1 MKLVDQIG
9 HQLNI
14 KSVPN
19 RIISTVPSQTELLFF
34 LGLKNQVVGRTRF
47 CIHPK
52 SDVKG
57 LKNIG
62 GTKQLKLD
70 VIEKLKPDL
79 IIANK
84 EENDREQIQYLQS
97 RYPVYTSDI
106 LTIESSLNMIGHIGE
121 LCHVESKAEKLKSEI
136 LQGFKSL
143 PKLKASVAYLI
154 WYKPYMV
161 AANGNF
167 INEVLKKL
175 GLQNVFNNEMRYPEI
190 NIEQLQD
197 SNPEFIFLSS
207 EPFPFKQKHI
217 DELGRELPDSKI
229 VLVDGEMFS
238 WYGNRML
245 KAVDYFDSLISQL
258 KE

>member
-9 HQLNI
+9 HQLSI
-14 KSVPN
+14 TSVPK
-19 RIISTVPSQTELLFF
+19 RIISTVPSQTELLFY

-52 SDVKG
+52 SEVKRV
-57 LKNIG
+57 KNIG

-70 VIEKLKPDL
+70 EIEKLKPDL

-84 EENDREQIQYLQS
+84 EENEKDQIKFLQEK
-97 RYPVYTSDI
+97 YPVYTSDI
-106 LTIESSLNMIGHIGE
+106 LSIDSSLEMIGHIGE
-121 LCHVESKAEKLKSEI
+121 LCHVESKAKELRAEI
-136 LQGFKSL
+136 ARGFNGL
-143 PKLKASVAYLI
+143 PKIKASVAYLI
-154 WYKPYMV
+154 WFKPYMV
-161 AANGNF
+161 SADDTF

-175 GLQNVFNNEMRYPEI
+175 GFKNVFANEKRYPEVD
-190 NIEQLQD
+190 IEKLKEANAD
-197 SNPEFIFLSS
+197 YIFLSS

-217 DELGRELPDSKI
+217 DELKTELPHSKI

-245 KAVDYFDSLISQL
+245 KAIKYFHDLIREL
-258 KE
+258 